1 MDVLEA
7 IHTRRT
13 TKLFRPD
20 APSREL
26 IEQVLEAAV
35 WAPNHRLTEP
45 WGFFV
50 LSGESLRETAE
61 LRARATEAAAEAATE
76 AVRRSKGDEA
86 RRKALAAPVCIVVT
100 VRQSEDPVIREEDY
114 AATAAAI
121 QNMLLTARGLGLA
134 AFWGTGILTSSE
146 PFRGFLGLASDE
158 RIVGLVQ
165 LGYSAHERVQRRA
178 PAASKTRWL
187 SWIA

>member
-13 TKLFRPD
+13 TKAYRPEV
-20 APSREL
+20 PSRAL

-45 WGFFV
+45 WRFYV
-50 LSGESLRETAE
+50 LSGASLAEAAE
-61 LRARATEAAAEAATE
+61 LRARATEESVGAATE

-86 RRKALAAPVCIVVT
+86 RRKALAAPVCIVVAVQQAADPA
-100 VRQSEDPVIREEDY
+100 VRDEDY

-121 QNMLLTARGLGLA
+121 QNMLLAARGLGLA
-134 AFWGTGILTSSE
+134 AFWGTGILTGYA
-146 PFRGFLGLASDE
+146 PFYQLLGLTSDQ

-165 LGYSAHERVQRRA
+165 LGYGAQERSQRRA
-178 PAASKTRWL
+178 PASSKTRWL
-187 SWIA
+187 S